1 MRIKK
6 IKDDE
11 ITIENEEGE
20 EAILN
25 KSELKLF
32 NSATYFEKIEKVDE
46 KIMKEILLNTRK

>member
-6 IKDDE
+6 IKGDE